1 MFPFEIVPIIEVPRF
16 GNKCVKTVCL
26 QMKIKKPELI
36 DKEKLAEAK
45 KQTYLKGFTEGTM
58 IVGEFAGR
66 KVQEAKPF
74 SLFLCVLV
82 LCCISKNL

>member
-1 MFPFEIVPIIEVPRF
+1 
-16 GNKCVKTVCL
+16 
-26 QMKIKKPELI
+26 MKIKKPELI

-82 LCCISKNL
+82 LCCISQNL